1 MPLDSEGDVYYTDYN
16 VVLFIFTSVYLF
28 SVFGAVMNFQN
39 LEYFVTVAKCRNI
52 TRAAEE
58 LGITQQALSNQIA
71 RLEQEMGCRL
81 FNRKNGLSLTSSG
94 EHFYNSAVRILNISH
109 ETETVINDI
118 NENRRGELKIGISFS
133 RGQAIL
139 PLILPQYNEKYPHI
153 RLSVFEGSSRQLEGD
168 LEKGIIDVLI
178 GYAPFML
185 ESAVTTNL
193 IRERIFLVIPKLQKY
208 DGLIRE
214 YLEKKEFATFRDCP
228 FILLKGND
236 RIRTLVNAE
245 FNRSGFTPNIALET
259 ENIQTAFSLAA
270 EGMGITVCPELYLS
284 SPYTIAGIRE
294 SDIRSQVEMLPL
306 SESRYSDTVAIGYNS
321 DRYLSKNAKAF
332 IDMAVEVF
340 RSRT

>member
-1 MPLDSEGDVYYTDYN
+1 
-16 VVLFIFTSVYLF
+16 
-28 SVFGAVMNFQN
+28 MNFQN
-39 LEYFVTVAKCRNI
+39 LEYFVAVAKCRNI

-58 LGITQQALSNQIA
+58 LGITQQALSNQIV
-71 RLEQEMGCRL
+71 RMEQEMGCKL

-94 EHFYNSAVRILNISH
+94 EYFYNSAVHILNISH

-118 NENRRGELKIGISFS
+118 NENKRGELKIGISFS

-139 PLILPQYNEKYPHI
+139 PLILPQYNEKYPYVK
-153 RLSVFEGSSRQLEGD
+153 LSVFEGSSRQLEGD
-168 LEKGIIDVLI
+168 LEKGVIDVLI

-185 ESAVTTNL
+185 EAAVTHNL
-193 IRERIFLVIPKLQKY
+193 IRERIFLVIPKNEKY
-208 DGLIRE
+208 DPLV
-214 YLEKKEFATFRDCP
+214 KEFLGKKDFRTFRDCP

-245 FNRSGFTPNIALET
+245 FNRSGFAPNIALET

-294 SDIRSQVEMLPL
+294 SDIRNQVVMVPL
-306 SESRYSDTVAIGYNS
+306 SDSRYSDTVAIGYNA
-321 DRYLSKNAKAF
+321 DRYLSKNAKTF
-332 IDMAVEVF
+332 IDMAVEIF
-340 RSRT
+340 QKRNP

>member
-1 MPLDSEGDVYYTDYN
+1 
-16 VVLFIFTSVYLF
+16 
-28 SVFGAVMNFQN
+28 MNFQN
-39 LEYFVTVAKCRNI
+39 LEYFVAVAKCRNI

-58 LGITQQALSNQIA
+58 LGITQQALSNQIV

-81 FNRKNGLSLTSSG
+81 FDRKNSLALTGSG
-94 EHFYNSAVRILNISH
+94 KVFYDSAVHILNISH

-118 NENRRGELKIGISFS
+118 NENKRGELKIGISFS

-139 PLILPQYNEKYPHI
+139 PLILPDYNKNYPYVK
-153 RLSVFEGSSRQLEGD
+153 LSVFEGSSRQLEGE
-168 LEKGIIDVLI
+168 LERGVIDVLI

-185 ESAVTTNL
+185 EAAVTSTL
-193 IRERIFLVIPKLQKY
+193 IRERIFLVIPKTEKY
-208 DGLIRE
+208 AALIRE
-214 YLEKKEFATFRDCP
+214 YLDTKQFSLFRDCS

-245 FNRSGFTPNIALET
+245 FNRSGFTPDIVVET

-270 EGMGITVCPELYLS
+270 EGMGITFCPELYLS
-284 SPYTIAGIRE
+284 SPYTIAGILE
-294 SDIRSQVEMLPL
+294 SGIRNKVEMLPL

-332 IDMAVEVF
+332 IDTAVDIF
-340 RSRT
+340 RKRNS